1 MPDSAAA
8 PNTTAE
14 ASSNWA
20 GFIWRFGHMSCPV
33 KQARLLIRKR
43 AMTESL
49 WRRTRELPA
58 KLKAAV
64 YLWSAHEGTAL
75 GASIAFYSIFA
86 LAPLLV
92 ISIAVA
98 GLAFGPEAVRGQV
111 VEQFGGLIGTEAAEA
126 MQDMIIAAWRP
137 GQGVLASLIAL
148 ATLLVAATGVLVE
161 LKRALNSILDIAP
174 VDQSFLSALVRARVI
189 ALAMVLGFGFL
200 LIVSLLLSAAV
211 AAAGAYLPTRYPQ
224 FTAALALLDIVF
236 SLVVL
241 TAAFAGLVR
250 WLPDRPPPWRAVWI
264 SALTSAVLFSIGKYL
279 VGLYLARAAL
289 TTTYGAAGSFVVLIM
304 WVYFSAQVL
313 LLGVSFG
320 RQYAPAGA
328 VDEEPV
334 TPSGTRPVARTKTED
349 IGGQRAGST

>member
-1 MPDSAAA
+1 
-8 PNTTAE
+8 
-14 ASSNWA
+14 
-20 GFIWRFGHMSCPV
+20 
-33 KQARLLIRKR
+33 
-43 AMTESL
+43 
-49 WRRTRELPA
+49 
-58 KLKAAV
+58 
-64 YLWSAHEGTAL
+64 
-75 GASIAFYSIFA
+75 
-86 LAPLLV
+86 
-92 ISIAVA
+92 
-98 GLAFGPEAVRGQV
+98 
-111 VEQFGGLIGTEAAEA
+111 
-126 MQDMIIAAWRP
+126 MIIAAWRP

-334 TPSGTRPVARTKTED
+334 TPPGTRPVARTKTED